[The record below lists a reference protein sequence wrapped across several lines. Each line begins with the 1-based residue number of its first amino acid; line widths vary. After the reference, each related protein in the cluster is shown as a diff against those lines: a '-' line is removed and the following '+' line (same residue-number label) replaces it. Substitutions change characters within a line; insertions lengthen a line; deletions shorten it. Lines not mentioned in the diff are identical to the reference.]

1 MISRPRSAAPSA
13 KRVSLEARANR
24 EYLQR
29 CREGRF
35 ADDSIVGDCV
45 ACGSNLSAF
54 AAQRKADNLIDCGRI
69 AVQGASADSMQAAT
83 DIRP

>member
-1 MISRPRSAAPSA
+1 MISRPHSAAPSA
-13 KRVSLEARANR
+13 KRVSLEARANC

-35 ADDSIVGDCV
+35 ANDSIVGDCV
-45 ACGSNLSAF
+45 ARGSNLSAF
-54 AAQRKADNLIDCGRI
+54 AAQRKADNLIDCGCV
-69 AVQGASADSMQAAT
+69 AVQGASTDSMQAAM